1 MKRLRALRDRR
12 IAAMVDGRAVALPS
26 GHVRARAVRIDFDKR
41 VMQITYRIGALTDD
55 GSFVHDSEYRDIVL
69 SIRGSGSNR
78 EAWDNA
84 MEGRSTINI
93 NELSQAATYS
103 SKLKSIAKTTWNVD
117 IDDVEEDGV

>member
-12 IAAMVDGRAVALPS
+12 IAAMVDGRAVALQS
-26 GHVRARAVRIDFDKR
+26 GYVQARAIRIDFDRR
-41 VMQITYRIGALTDD
+41 VMQVIYRIGALTDD
-55 GSFVHDSEYRDIVL
+55 GKFVRDNDYRDIIL
-69 SIRGSGSNR
+69 SISGSGSNR